1 MLEKRFIKPYNGL
14 RAIALLGIIFYH
26 LNFRFASGGFL
37 GVVILFVLAGFLV
50 SRNFIIENE
59 NFGKVDFRFY
69 YINRFQKLLLP
80 LLSFLLLIIIWT
92 YNKQPDIYYI
102 TRKNIPSVS
111 FGFNNIYQLSQGFS
125 YFEAHGNFN
134 PLTHLWALS
143 IEMQFYILFPI
154 LLKFFYKK
162 FFKDYNSIA
171 KILIALS
178 LTSAIIMAILYNP
191 SKDPTYLYYSFI
203 CRSQAFFIGGAG
215 AFAYIPVYADNIR
228 KKGYNKSN
236 KKNTQKNI
244 LINILF
250 ILMVLSMFVF
260 KYDSKFIYRGGM
272 FLYALLTVTII
283 LLLYNG
289 SYPKYFNNIVFNF
302 LSKRSYTYYL
312 WQYAIMVLL
321 SSYFAHKK
329 TLNFIQIILNFIL
342 LIIIGEFFYQIFEKD
357 RLLKIFTKKKYK
369 IKNIRILLCL
379 VLMITNIV
387 LFFTLPIK
395 STTNLKELKDKIPD
409 EGIILENNKDSD
421 SNINDNK
428 TEVLENSNNTENVI
442 ESPFETDFTKSELNE
457 LKNMDVTIIGDSI
470 MALCADNIKGFI
482 DNIYID
488 AAVSR
493 QLYQSVDILK
503 DIKNNGKLK
512 ETVVIALGSNGD
524 FNTDNL
530 NKIIDLLDGRKL
542 VFINTCIPDTW
553 ENTVNSKL
561 ENFADEN
568 NNVYIVDWYDYAKEK
583 PDIFYDDKAHPNIE
597 GAKEYTVLLLKKL
610 LEI

>member
-59 NFGKVDFRFY
+59 NFKKIDFKSY

-80 LLSFLLLIIIWT
+80 LFSFLLLIIIWT
-92 YNKQPDIYYI
+92 YNKQPDIYY
-102 TRKNIPSVS
+102 TVRKNIASVS
-111 FGFNNIYQLSQGFS
+111 LGYNNLYQLSQGFS

-143 IEMQFYILFPI
+143 MEMQFYILFPI
-154 LLKFFYKK
+154 LLKFLYKK
-162 FFKDYNSIA
+162 VFKDYNSMA
-171 KILIALS
+171 KMLIALS
-178 LTSAIIMAILYNP
+178 VTSAVIMAILYNP

-203 CRSQAFFIGGAG
+203 CRIQAFFLGSAA
-215 AFAYIPVYADNIR
+215 AFGYVPTYANNIR
-228 KKGYNKSN
+228 KKGYSKAN
-236 KKNTQKNI
+236 KKNSKKNM

-250 ILMVLSMFVF
+250 IFMILSMVVF
-260 KYDSKFIYRGGM
+260 RYDSKFIYRGGM
-272 FLYALLTVTII
+272 FIYSMLTVAII

-289 SYPKYFNNIVFNF
+289 SYPRYFNNIIFNF

-312 WQYAIMVLL
+312 WQYAIMILL
-321 SSYFAHKK
+321 SNYFAHKK
-329 TLNFIQIILNFIL
+329 TFYFLQIILNFVL
-342 LIIIGEFFYQIFEKD
+342 LFIIGEIFYQIFEKD
-357 RLLKIFTKKKYK
+357 ILLKLFTNKKYK
-369 IKNIRILLCL
+369 IKNIRIFLCL
-379 VLMITNIV
+379 ILLITNLV
-387 LFFTLPIK
+387 LVNILPVK

-409 EGIILENNKDSD
+409 KGIILENDNNKETKEDNKDLEKS
-421 SNINDNK
+421 DNK
-428 TEVLENSNNTENVI
+428 NSSKEP
-442 ESPFETDFTKSELNE
+442 PFETNFNENE
-457 LKNMDVTIIGDSI
+457 LDKLRNMNVTIVGDSI

-503 DIKNNGKLK
+503 DIKNDGKLK
-512 ETVVIALGSNGD
+512 DVVVIALGSNGD
-524 FNTDNL
+524 FNTENL
-530 NKIIDLLDGRKL
+530 NKILNIVGDKKL
-542 VFINTCIPDTW
+542 VFINTCIPENW
-553 ENTVNSKL
+553 ENNVNNKL
-561 ENFADEN
+561 ENFASEN
-568 NNVYIVDWYDYAKEK
+568 DNVYIVDWYDYAKEK
-583 PDIFYDDKAHPNIE
+583 PEIFYDDKAHPNIK